1 MKFFWK
7 LFKIGLGVFLFLLLA
22 GVGAG
27 VYIWH
32 HYGEDLPDESQLAQY
47 VPPIVTRVH
56 AGDGRLLAEFA
67 IQNRVFVPI
76 DQIPPLVKNA
86 FIAAEDQN
94 FYSHPGIDP
103 IGILRAGVT
112 YLRNLG
118 GGGRPQGAST
128 ITQQVA
134 KNFFLTNEVSIERKL
149 KEMIL
154 AFRIE
159 GAFTKDQ
166 ILELYLNEIN
176 LGAGWGVVTAAMNF
190 FNKSLDELTVGEA
203 AYLAALPKAPN
214 NYHPVRNREAAIARR
229 NYVIDRMLEDGYITA
244 EEAAA
249 ARAEEL
255 VTRRRDQ
262 TEAVQAAYFAE
273 EVRRE
278 IQRLFGDDLLYKG
291 GLVVRSTLDPKI
303 QAAAD
308 RALRQGMISYDRRH
322 GWRGPLLRMAF
333 DQETLDAAQQAQDDF
348 AAENP
353 EKPIPADL
361 ALPLDATGGDWQTLL
376 PPRADFKLPPVDVVA
391 GWRVAV
397 VLEVSDK
404 DKSVTLGLDDGGQGV
419 IPLPELAWARPWREE
434 QRVGPEVKKP
444 SDVLHQGDVVLV
456 EAVSQTP
463 DGKKDYKPEDY
474 GGLPTF
480 GLRQIPDVEGALVA
494 LDPHT
499 GRVLAITG
507 GWSYSESEF
516 DRAMQAQRQPGSS
529 SKPFVYL
536 SALEAGFTPA
546 TVILDAPFVLDQ
558 GPGQPKWKPK
568 NYGGDM
574 LGPVPMRIGI
584 EKSRNL
590 MTVRLA
596 QTIGMAAVVDT
607 FKRFGVVNDMPPVLS
622 SSLGAVESTLMRM
635 AAGYGMIANGG
646 KKITPTLID
655 RVQDRFGEVIYQHD
669 SRPCDSCLASSWEG
683 QPPPQLEDTREQ
695 LVDPISA
702 YQMISMLEGVV
713 QRGTGTRLQAVGK
726 PLAGKTG
733 TTNDAFDAWF
743 IGFTPDLVAGV
754 YIGFDQP
761 RTLGPN
767 DTGSTVASPIIRD
780 FFMEALE
787 GVPAKPFRVPD
798 GVVFMPIN
806 QSNGLIAGGT
816 GKGVVMEAFKPGTEP
831 VAGQQVLDG
840 GYTPGAE
847 DNTITG
853 VPGVY

>member
-1 MKFFWK
+1 VKVFWK
-7 LFKIGLGVFLFLLLA
+7 LFKFGLGAFLFLLLA
-22 GVGAG
+22 GAGAG

-32 HYGEDLPDESQLAQY
+32 HYGEDLPDERTLAEY
-47 VPPIVTRVH
+47 VPAIVTRVH
-56 AGDGRLLAEFA
+56 AGDGRLLAEYA

-76 DQIPPLVKNA
+76 DQIPPLVQQA
-86 FIAAEDQN
+86 FVAAEDQN

-103 IGILRAGVT
+103 LGIIRAGIA
-112 YLRNLG
+112 YLQNLG

-159 GAFTKDQ
+159 SAFTKDQ

-176 LGAGWGVVTAAMNF
+176 LGAGWGVVTAALNF
-190 FNKSLDELTVGEA
+190 FNKSLDELTVAEA

-214 NYHPVRNREAAIARR
+214 NYHPVKNKDAAIERR
-229 NYVIDRMLEDGYITA
+229 NYVIDRMLEDGFITA
-244 EEAAA
+244 EEAKAA
-249 ARAEEL
+249 KAEDL
-255 VTRRRDQ
+255 VTRKRDQ
-262 TEAVQAAYFAE
+262 TQAVHGEYFAE

-278 IQRLFGDDLLYKG
+278 IQTLYGDDMLYKG

-308 RALRQGMISYDRRH
+308 KALREGLVTYDRRH
-322 GWRGPLLRMAF
+322 GWRGPLLRFAF
-333 DQETLDAAQQAQDDF
+333 DQTALVAAQAARDDF
-348 AAENP
+348 IAKNP
-353 EKPIPADL
+353 EKPVPAAL
-361 ALPLDATGGDWQTLL
+361 ALPQDVTDGQWRERL
-376 PPRADFKLPPVDVVA
+376 PERAEFKLPPVDLVA
-391 GWRVAV
+391 GWQVAV
-397 VLEVSDK
+397 VLEVADK
-404 DKSVTLGLDDGGQGV
+404 ARTVTLGFKDDSRGV
-419 IPLPELAWARPWREE
+419 IPFPELGWARPWKEE
-434 QRVGPEVKKP
+434 QHVGAEPKKP
-444 SDVLHQGDVVLV
+444 SDVLHPGDVVLV
-456 EAVSQTP
+456 EAVSKTP
-463 DGKKDYKPEDY
+463 DGKETYEPEDF
-474 GGLPTF
+474 GNLPTF

-507 GWSYSESEF
+507 GWSFEESEF
-516 DRAMQAQRQPGSS
+516 DRAMQASRQPGSS
-529 SKPFVYL
+529 FKPFVYIA
-536 SALEAGFTPA
+536 ALEAGFTPA

-558 GPGQPKWKPK
+558 GPGQPLWKPK

-574 LGPVPMRIGI
+574 LGPVPMRVGI

-596 QTIGMAAVVDT
+596 QTIGMPTVIDT
-607 FKRFGVVNDMPPVLS
+607 VRRFGVVDDMQPVLS

-646 KKITPTLID
+646 KKIVPTLID
-655 RVQDRFGEVIYQHD
+655 RIQDRFGKIIYRHD
-669 SRPCDSCLASSWEG
+669 TRPCDACLASGWDG
-683 QPPPQLEDTREQ
+683 QAPPLLPDDREQ

-702 YQMISMLEGVV
+702 FQMVSMLEGVV
-713 QRGTGTRLQAVGK
+713 QRGTGTRLLAVGK
-726 PLAGKTG
+726 PVAGKTG

-780 FFMEALE
+780 FFLDALA

-798 GVVFMPIN
+798 GVVFMPID
-806 QSNGLIAGGT
+806 QSSGLIAGGT

>member
-1 MKFFWK
+1 MKVFWK
-7 LFKIGLGVFLFLLLA
+7 LFKFGLGAFLFLLLA
-22 GVGAG
+22 GAGAG
-27 VYIWH
+27 VYVWH
-32 HYGEDLPDESQLAQY
+32 HYGEDLPDERTLAEY
-47 VPPIVTRVH
+47 VPAIVTRVH
-56 AGDGRLLAEFA
+56 AGDGRLLAEYA

-76 DQIPPLVKNA
+76 DQIPPLVQHA
-86 FIAAEDQN
+86 FVAAEDQN

-103 IGILRAGVT
+103 LGIIRAGVA
-112 YLRNLG
+112 YLKNLG

-159 GAFTKDQ
+159 SAFTKDQ

-176 LGAGWGVVTAAMNF
+176 LGAGWGVVTAALNF
-190 FNKSLDELTVGEA
+190 FNKSLDELTVAEA

-214 NYHPVRNREAAIARR
+214 NYHPVRNKDAAIERR
-229 NYVIDRMLEDGYITA
+229 NYVIDRMLEDGYVTA
-244 EEAAA
+244 EEATAA
-249 ARAEEL
+249 KAEDL
-255 VTRRRDQ
+255 VTRKRDQ
-262 TEAVQAAYFAE
+262 TQAVHGEYFAE

-278 IQRLFGDDLLYKG
+278 IQTLYGDDMLYKG

-308 RALRQGMISYDRRH
+308 EALREGLVTYDRRH
-322 GWRGPLLRMAF
+322 GWRGPLLRFAF
-333 DQETLDAAQQAQDDF
+333 DQAAIAAAQAARDDF
-348 AAENP
+348 IAKNP
-353 EKPIPADL
+353 EKPVPAAL
-361 ALPLDATGGDWQTLL
+361 ALPQDVTDGQWQERL
-376 PPRADFKLPPVDVVA
+376 PERAEFKLPPVELVA
-391 GWRVAV
+391 GWQVAV
-397 VLEVSDK
+397 VLEVDDK
-404 DKSVTLGLDDGGQGV
+404 PRTVTLGFKDDSRGV
-419 IPLPELAWARPWREE
+419 IPFPELAWARPWKEE
-434 QRVGPEVKKP
+434 QRVGAEPKKP
-444 SDVLHQGDVVLV
+444 SDVLHPGDVVLV
-456 EAVSQTP
+456 EAVSKAP
-463 DGKKDYKPEDY
+463 DGKETYEPADF
-474 GGLPTF
+474 GNLPTF

-507 GWSYSESEF
+507 GWSFEESEF
-516 DRAMQAQRQPGSS
+516 DRAMQASRQPGSS
-529 SKPFVYL
+529 FKPFVYIA
-536 SALEAGFTPA
+536 ALEAGFTPA

-558 GPGQPKWKPK
+558 GPGQPLWKPK

-574 LGPVPMRIGI
+574 LGPVPMRVGI

-596 QTIGMAAVVDT
+596 QTIGMATVIDT
-607 FKRFGVVNDMPPVLS
+607 VRRFGVVDDMQPVLS

-646 KKITPTLID
+646 KKIVPTLID
-655 RVQDRFGEVIYQHD
+655 RIQDRFGKIIYRHD
-669 SRPCDSCLASSWEG
+669 TRPCDACLASSWDG
-683 QPPPQLEDTREQ
+683 QPPPLLPDDREQ

-702 YQMISMLEGVV
+702 FQMVSMLEGVV
-713 QRGTGTRLQAVGK
+713 QRGTGTRLLAVGK
-726 PLAGKTG
+726 PVAGKTG

-780 FFMEALE
+780 FFLDALA

-798 GVVFMPIN
+798 GVVFMPID
-806 QSNGLIAGGT
+806 QSSGLIAGGT